1 MQFHL
6 FDAPVTPIAPLTVE
20 VRPPVPAVPINSL
33 KAYNPHAKK
42 FYWDGARFGIMSMGA
57 ILWFQLHHGKR
68 GTCWVANMRGEQPES
83 YSEHL
88 FCDAHDFPNTQ
99 ETSSDNGRQQAK

>member
-1 MQFHL
+1 MQIRL
-6 FDAPVTPIAPLTVE
+6 FDAPVILIAPLPVE

-33 KAYNPHAKK
+33 KAYNPHAKR

-57 ILWFQLHHGKR
+57 ILWLKLHHGKY
-68 GTCWVANMRGEQPES
+68 GTGWVADMRGEQPES

-88 FCDAHDFPNTQ
+88 FSDARNFPNSQ
-99 ETSSDNGRQQAK
+99 VFSNDSGR